1 MVLKDRIAE
10 DFHCVLSVAEGGKI
24 QVDDLKSRYGTFING
39 KKISRAFLN
48 DGDELQIGFTRIE
61 WQKLRPA
68 LLEMEQTGSSGGVP
82 SDDEIHELLESPPVN
97 SIQDDYP
104 FNPQRYQIDATEQ
117 LIGEAESRL
126 LNKELDYQ
134 PKAIVKPTENPNPTD
149 SAEVLQ
155 TNEIVEQTIVVAEKT
170 EAESGNDVP
179 QTPSELPN
187 VPEAVGI
194 KPQLRKKAG
203 NDFRLYYWLIA
214 GLVMAWMTFMI
225 WAAL

>member
-10 DFHCVLSVAEGGKI
+10 DFHCVLSVVDGGKI
-24 QVDDLKSRYGTFING
+24 QVDDLKSHYGTFVNG
-39 KKISRAFLN
+39 KKISRVLLN

-61 WQKLRPA
+61 WQKLKPA
-68 LLEMEQTGSSGGVP
+68 LLEMEQAGSGSVP
-82 SDDEIHELLESPPVN
+82 SDEEIHELLDGPPVN
-97 SIQDDYP
+97 TSHDDYP
-104 FNPQRYQIDATEQ
+104 FNPQRYHLDATEQ
-117 LIGEAESRL
+117 LLEEAESRL

-149 SAEVLQ
+149 SVEVLQ

-187 VPEAVGI
+187 VPEAAGI